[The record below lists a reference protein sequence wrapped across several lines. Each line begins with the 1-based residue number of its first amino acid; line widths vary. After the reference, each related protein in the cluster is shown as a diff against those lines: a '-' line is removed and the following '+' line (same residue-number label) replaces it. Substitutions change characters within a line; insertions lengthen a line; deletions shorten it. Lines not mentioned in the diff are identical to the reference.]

1 MAKKQ
6 FKAESKRLLDLM
18 INSIYTHRE
27 IFLRELISNASDALD
42 KLYYRS
48 LSGTT
53 GISREEFIISL
64 TPNTDARTLT
74 ISDNG
79 IGMTKE
85 ELEDN
90 LGTIAKSGSLA
101 FKKETTDPADI
112 DIIGQFGVGFYAAF
126 MVSDRVTV
134 ISRAFGSDEAY
145 QWEST
150 GADGYT
156 VTPAEKATHGTDIIL
171 HIKDNTDDDNFDE
184 FLLPHR
190 IKALVKRYSDYIRYP
205 IQMPMPNHV
214 LKEGASG
221 EKPEDYE
228 RSLTIETLNSM
239 VPLWRKHKNE
249 LTDEDYAAFYKE
261 KFGDYQPPARVI
273 HSATEGAATYHALL
287 FVPSRA
293 PHNYYSRD
301 YEKGLQ
307 LYASGVMIMDKCAD
321 LLPDCFGFV
330 RGLVDSQDLSL
341 NISREMLQHDRQLK
355 IIASR
360 LEKKIKSELFS
371 MLQND
376 RETYETFFKNF
387 GMQFKYSIY
396 SSFGKDKE
404 LLEDLLMFASSNDEE
419 HPTTLSEYVGRMKE
433 GQDCIYYIAGPD
445 KQKLA
450 RMPQTEAVLDHGY
463 ELLYLTEDVDEF
475 CLHALR
481 DYQGKTFKN
490 VTDGDLGLETDEE
503 KQQAEQKATQNKDI
517 LDAMTAALDGK
528 VASVRLS
535 SRLKSHPVCLTTE
548 GGMSMDM
555 ERVLSAM
562 PGEQG
567 DQFKA
572 TRVLEINEGHAIW
585 QKLLAL
591 FRVDNDKLAVYAKLL
606 YDQALL
612 IEGFPIEDPIAFS
625 SALCELMTEA

>member
-1 MAKKQ
+1 
-6 FKAESKRLLDLM
+6 
-18 INSIYTHRE
+18 
-27 IFLRELISNASDALD
+27 
-42 KLYYRS
+42 
-48 LSGTT
+48 
-53 GISREEFIISL
+53 
-64 TPNTDARTLT
+64 
-74 ISDNG
+74 
-79 IGMTKE
+79 
-85 ELEDN
+85 
-90 LGTIAKSGSLA
+90 
-101 FKKETTDPADI
+101 
-112 DIIGQFGVGFYAAF
+112 
-126 MVSDRVTV
+126 
-134 ISRAFGSDEAY
+134 
-145 QWEST
+145 
-150 GADGYT
+150 
-156 VTPAEKATHGTDIIL
+156 
-171 HIKDNTDDDNFDE
+171 
-184 FLLPHR
+184 
-190 IKALVKRYSDYIRYP
+190 
-205 IQMPMPNHV
+205 
-214 LKEGASG
+214 
-221 EKPEDYE
+221 
-228 RSLTIETLNSM
+228 
-239 VPLWRKHKNE
+239 
-249 LTDEDYAAFYKE
+249 
-261 KFGDYQPPARVI
+261 
-273 HSATEGAATYHALL
+273 
-287 FVPSRA
+287 
-293 PHNYYSRD
+293 
-301 YEKGLQ
+301 
-307 LYASGVMIMDKCAD
+307 
-321 LLPDCFGFV
+321 V

-360 LEKKIKSELFS
+360 LEKKLKSELFS

-404 LLEDLLMFASSNDEE
+404 LLEDLLLFASSNDDE
-419 HPTTLSEYVGRMKE
+419 HPATLAEYVGRMKE

-475 CLHALR
+475 CLHTLR

-490 VTDGDLGLETDEE
+490 VTDGDLGLESDEE
-503 KQQAEQKATQNKDI
+503 KKEAEEKATQNKDI

-567 DQFKA
+567 EQFKA
-572 TRVLEINEGHAIW
+572 TRVLEINESHAIW
-585 QKLLAL
+585 QKLLSL
-591 FRVDNDKLAVYAKLL
+591 FNTDNDKLAVYAKLL

-625 SALCELMTEA
+625 SALCELMTGC